1 MREKLLNRKRN
12 FLFSY
17 FIFLCVPRLSVVKS
31 GNRGKNIMR
40 SLFVFCLIA
49 GSSLAVFSQV
59 KTVTNLD
66 LETYKQDRLKA
77 EREYRENYAK
87 LGLPSPEELERR
99 REQSRIETE
108 QLSAKLRAARLE
120 RERIE
125 AEREAAAALSAAYY
139 RSAQP
144 VQAPQ
149 YQYDEPLYFWS
160 NGRRYASPRRR
171 QYQQPGYFAGGL
183 FITTGPRTP
192 PRPIMIRP
200 HH

>member
-1 MREKLLNRKRN
+1 
-12 FLFSY
+12 
-17 FIFLCVPRLSVVKS
+17 
-31 GNRGKNIMR
+31 MR

-87 LGLPSPEELERR
+87 LGLPSPEELQRR

-144 VQAPQ
+144 VQDQ
-149 YQYDEPLYFWS
+149 QYDEPLYFWS

-192 PRPIMIRP
+192 PRQIMTRP
-200 HH
+200 HR